1 LSWRGCS
8 AGAGAA
14 ISKNTSVEL
23 RNPIPESQAKIC
35 IFKMNQGRTMSSPGS
50 HPLAKTIYV
59 THSGLP
65 LSFKLDWPF
74 RPASSGADFHVL
86 HGEIL
91 LENSGGLRALV
102 AVNLS
107 ATLREVLPSLEPKD
121 AEGPVI
127 NALRKEVDRKQIE
140 FVKSGKLVPL
150 PFSSR
155 HYDFKR
161 NQWIFGKATDEAI
174 ARLIE
179 RRMYW
184 QTRLVGG
191 DVWLGDATDALYV
204 QTTTDHIAEVA
215 AGLMRQ
221 GLFSMARRYATALPT
236 LMDQKERF
244 EAEMG
249 HAVRELEEKHAFERG

>member
-1 LSWRGCS
+1 MT
-8 AGAGAA
+8 
-14 ISKNTSVEL
+14 TSSDV
-23 RNPIPESQAKIC
+23 P
-35 IFKMNQGRTMSSPGS
+35 T
-50 HPLAKTIYV
+50 KTIYV
-59 THSGLP
+59 TQSGLP

-86 HGEIL
+86 HSEIK
-91 LENSGGLRALV
+91 LENSDGLRALV

-107 ATLREVLPSLEPKD
+107 VTLREILPSLEAKD
-121 AEGPVI
+121 TEAPII
-127 NALRKEVDRKQIE
+127 NALRKDVDRKQIE

-161 NQWIFGKATDEAI
+161 SQWVFGKASDENI

-179 RRMYW
+179 RKVYW

-191 DVWLGDATDALYV
+191 DVWLGDPTEALYV

-215 AGLMRQ
+215 TGLAQQ
-221 GLFSMARRYATALPT
+221 GLFTMARTYATALPA
-236 LMDQKERF
+236 LMDQKEQF
-244 EAEMG
+244 ESEAASALG
-249 HAVRELEEKHAFERG
+249 ELEQKHAFERG